1 MAKTIIEALKK
12 YFEACPLLA
21 GSKINVD
28 YLPDKVK
35 TAGVECSIDT
45 TPAEEEI
52 QRYVS
57 GSAMCQQVFDIR
69 TLSDY
74 GPDTLQQVANS
85 GFFEDLSA
93 WLREQTK
100 KKNLPELPDGMTAR
114 FIEAQS
120 TGYLAA
126 DFADK
131 AKYQIQCRLV
141 YFRKGER

>member
-1 MAKTIIEALKK
+1 MSKTIIEALKE

-21 GSKINVD
+21 DSKINVD

-35 TAGVECSIDT
+35 ASGMECSIDT

-57 GSAMCQQVFDIR
+57 GSAMCQQVFVIR
-69 TLSDY
+69 TQNSY

-93 WLREQTK
+93 WMREQSQK
-100 KKNLPELPDGMTAR
+100 KDLPELPEGMTAR

-126 DFADK
+126 DFADV

-141 YFRKGER
+141 YFRQGGR

>member
-1 MAKTIIEALKK
+1 MSKTIIESLKE
-12 YFEACPLLA
+12 YFEACPLLE

-28 YLPDKVK
+28 YLPDG
-35 TAGVECSIDT
+35 TDSGEMECSIDT

-52 QRYVS
+52 QRYMS
-57 GSAMCQQVFDIR
+57 GSAMCQQVFVIR

-100 KKNLPELPDGMTAR
+100 RKNLPELPEGMTAR
-114 FIEAQS
+114 LIEAQS

-126 DFADK
+126 DFADV

-141 YFRKGER
+141 YFRQGGR